1 MHQQRVF
8 RVQHVVV
15 GTVIVGAHDIQ
26 RLQCR
31 CLGSLFGEFAGAGQ
45 ALVVVQDAGAQLDLR
60 LQRVLAG
67 FGKVQVLHAR
77 GDDGQCDD
85 ADRDQGGEQV
95 ELAPDG
101 EVGKGLVPAAE

>member
-1 MHQQRVF
+1 M
-8 RVQHVVV
+8 
-15 GTVIVGAHDIQ
+15 
-26 RLQCR
+26 
-31 CLGSLFGEFAGAGQ
+31 
-45 ALVVVQDAGAQLDLR
+45 VQDAGAQLDLR